1 MRFLRSGKP
10 HTTRRLLLP
19 LIVLAIVI
27 GIFYHAVNAV
37 SESTTAKQKEA
48 LRNAIDSDVTCCYSI
63 EGSYPEDIQY
73 LEDNYGLTYDHE
85 KFFVGYRLQGSNI
98 RPDITIIDLE
108 GGGPVHE

>member
-1 MRFLRSGKP
+1 MRFLRSEKP
-10 HTTRRLLLP
+10 HTMRRFLLP

-27 GIFYHAVNAV
+27 GFFFSAVNTV

-48 LRNAIDSDVTCCYSI
+48 LRNAIDNDVTCCYSI
-63 EGSYPEDIQY
+63 EGFYPEDVQY

-85 KFFVGYRLQGSNI
+85 RFFVGYRLQASNI

-108 GGGPVHE
+108 GGDPVYE